1 MLSFLNNNDSI
12 NKNQYKLLLQKIKQ
26 NPNQIG
32 IKKNFYFNRYNTYKR
47 SKTNVNINIS
57 SLRLND
63 KNNSSL
69 NNNSLVGLTKFLL
82 EKYKLTDQGKYSLIN
97 SKIKENIK
105 NEQINEENEDN
116 INNNED
122 KYVENI
128 NDEKEEKVIIIN
140 LFGLNIKVKNIKN
153 A

>member
-1 MLSFLNNNDSI
+1 MLSFLNKNDYI
-12 NKNQYKLLLQKIKQ
+12 NKNQYKLFLQKIKQ
-26 NPNQIG
+26 NPNQIR

-69 NNNSLVGLTKFLL
+69 NNNSLINLTKFLL
-82 EKYKLTDQGKYSLIN
+82 EKYKLTDQGKYSSIN
-97 SKIKENIK
+97 SKIKENKK